1 MPVSVSIFIAAAIAL
16 APAAAADTADTVRTA
31 VGGAR
36 GDCRP
41 LRPSP
46 MMDQAAAQINKTT
59 DDWIN
64 FTSRSLPETDAL
76 PVLKDLGYG
85 GSTSAILSAAS
96 ATEVGVVKATLL
108 QGYAKIPD
116 CSYSDI
122 GVSTTYNQ
130 RKRLILTTVVLAG

>member
-1 MPVSVSIFIAAAIAL
+1 
-16 APAAAADTADTVRTA
+16 
-31 VGGAR
+31 
-36 GDCRP
+36 
-41 LRPSP
+41 
-46 MMDQAAAQINKTT
+46 MDQAAAQINKTT